1 MLASVLPYNK
11 SIHPHVTALLMVVL
25 LPMPL
30 CRASH
35 MLAACSSWD
44 ANRTK
49 PYTTCAGICGAGPDV
64 QELLAS
70 SEAMVSQG
78 ARQAL
83 AAAAVAASAELAAM
97 RSTLQVLS
105 SHLDALHA
113 GHTLPPGQGKTCL
126 RLLGALMC
134 RHLFVV
140 AQEYPQKGSA

>member
-1 MLASVLPYNK
+1 M
-11 SIHPHVTALLMVVL
+11 
-25 LPMPL
+25 
-30 CRASH
+30 
-35 MLAACSSWD
+35 
-44 ANRTK
+44 
-49 PYTTCAGICGAGPDV
+49 CGAGPDV

-70 SEAMVSQG
+70 SEALVSQG

-113 GHTLPPGQGKTCL
+113 GQTLPPSQGKTCL

-134 RHLFVV
+134 L
-140 AQEYPQKGSA
+140 

>member
-1 MLASVLPYNK
+1 
-11 SIHPHVTALLMVVL
+11 
-25 LPMPL
+25 
-30 CRASH
+30 
-35 MLAACSSWD
+35 
-44 ANRTK
+44 
-49 PYTTCAGICGAGPDV
+49 V

-113 GHTLPPGQGKTCL
+113 GQTLPPSQGKTCV
-126 RLLGALMC
+126 RLLGVSICLQF
-134 RHLFVV
+134 FVV
-140 AQEYPQKGSA
+140 EEEYCQPF